1 MDNLLDLM
9 KHVGYFYEP
18 IPSTYEDG
26 RKFTVYLKD
35 TRWTITDSKTEKD
48 FGTTNPE
55 HALGF
60 LVEAKADLLVLHSLI
75 SSCICT
81 EGCNLR
87 RKLKKVEDLVGTEAI
102 DVAEE
107 GWKDFAKSIAEMI
120 GKIDKEKDKP
130 DLKLVH

>member
-18 IPSTYEDG
+18 IPSTYEKD
-26 RKFTVYLKD
+26 RKFTVYLRD

-60 LVEAKADLLVLHSLI
+60 LVEAKADLSLLHSLI
-75 SSCICT
+75 STSICT

-87 RKLKKVEDLVGTEAI
+87 RKLKTVEDLVGTEAI
-102 DVAEE
+102 DTAEA
-107 GWKDFAKSIAEMI
+107 GWKDFAKNLADIINTVIE
-120 GKIDKEKDKP
+120 EKDKP